1 MNIRAAGG
9 GAGLSPELAAAITAA
24 VHAFFEQDPV
34 RLSERRSDISA
45 WRMVAH
51 AASVPGLRAWRG
63 HD

>member
-24 VHAFFEQDPV
+24 VHAFFEQEPI

-45 WRMVAH
+45 WRVVVH

>member
-9 GAGLSPELAAAITAA
+9 SAGLSPELAAAVTAA
-24 VHAFFEQDPV
+24 VRAFLEQEPIQ
-34 RLSERRSDISA
+34 LSERRTDISA